1 MWEYLL
7 VEKDETQLR
16 AAQEVI
22 DQQRARIREDLCI
35 AEPFDLV
42 LAMEQR
48 NMLDVAEVITQAGLM
63 RTESRGSHYR
73 SDYPERDD
81 ANWLSNI
88 FATRDDQQGLVL
100 RKEWINEEAGWEDQ
114 GRIRIMP
121 WG

>member
-1 MWEYLL
+1 MFKALL